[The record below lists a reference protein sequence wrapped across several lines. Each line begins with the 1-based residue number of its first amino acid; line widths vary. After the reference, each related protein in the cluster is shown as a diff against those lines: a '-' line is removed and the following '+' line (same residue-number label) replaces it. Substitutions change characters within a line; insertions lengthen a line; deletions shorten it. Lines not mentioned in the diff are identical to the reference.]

1 MNGSDSRR
9 LLGGLGVLLVA
20 AVAFVLGGTTGAPA
34 EAVADTVAVETAD
47 MEAMKGML
55 VDGFE
60 RFKTWDVSIAHS
72 MPENAMDWSP
82 AEGVRSFSDQLIHT
96 AANGF
101 IGDVMFGEAA
111 PAMGVAEGAGASK
124 ADIAAAIESSYD
136 WLIMKF
142 RAMSPADLA
151 EEVDFFG
158 QTMPR
163 WRVGTFA
170 LEHSMWTR
178 GQMVPYFR
186 ANGMAPP
193 DVVLF

>member
-1 MNGSDSRR
+1 MNGTNSRR

-20 AVAFVLGGTTGAPA
+20 VVAFVLGGATGSPA

-47 MEAMKGML
+47 MDAMKGML

-60 RFKTWDVSIAHS
+60 RFKTWDVSIAHG

-111 PAMGVAEGAGASK
+111 PAMGVEEGAGATK